1 MKINPTNISRS
12 FWQGVALDY
21 HTISS
26 KVNLI
31 GQFET
36 TRTELGEALYQL
48 KYKFDQ
54 SKIPI
59 LAQVVSEYIR
69 KSRIYPEL
77 KAIIPVP
84 PSNFDRP
91 FQPVLELTKSISEK
105 IRLPS
110 PENYLLKI
118 KETQALK
125 DIEDFDQRR
134 LEMQNAFK
142 VVDQRYRNESVLLF
156 DDLYRSGET
165 LNAICE
171 TLKNQG
177 NVKMVYCVTITRARI
192 KR

>member
-48 KYKFDQ
+48 KYKFDR

-69 KSRIYPEL
+69 KSRIYHEL

-91 FQPVLELTKSISEK
+91 FQPVLELTKSIAEK
-105 IRLPS
+105 IALPS

-125 DIEDFDQRR
+125 EIEDNDQRR
-134 LEMQNAFK
+134 LEMQDAFK
-142 VVDQRYRNESVLLF
+142 VVDQCYRNESVLLF

-165 LNAICE
+165 LNAVCQ

-177 NVKMVYCVTITRARI
+177 NVKMVYCLTITRTRT